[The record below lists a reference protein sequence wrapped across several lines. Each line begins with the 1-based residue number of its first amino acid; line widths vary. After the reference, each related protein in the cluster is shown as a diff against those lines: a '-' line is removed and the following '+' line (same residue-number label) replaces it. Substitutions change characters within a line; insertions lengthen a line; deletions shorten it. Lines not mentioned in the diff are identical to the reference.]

1 MRQRHSSRYG
11 WAELV
16 IGILLTILGIFTYFN
31 PQTLLRWVVI
41 VYGIIAII
49 TGISDIVFYV
59 KTTNYTGFGPIISL
73 ITGIISTMA
82 GFMLVIYPDAG
93 TWILVLILP
102 IWIIAHSISRLC
114 HLEEIRVMSGDFHY
128 YFSLITNIIG
138 IVLGIIM
145 FFIPSFSFLA
155 AGIVIGT
162 CLLVMG
168 VDMIIN
174 AVGDIKARY

>member
-1 MRQRHSSRYG
+1 MRKNSRFG
-11 WAELV
+11 WAELA
-16 IGILLTILGIFTYFN
+16 IGILLTVLGIFTYFN
-31 PQTLLRWVVI
+31 PITLLRWVVV
-41 VYGIIAII
+41 VYGIIAIV

-59 KTTNYTGFGPIISL
+59 KTTRYTGFGPIISL
-73 ITGIISTMA
+73 ITGLISTMA
-82 GFMLVIYPDAG
+82 GFMLVIYPGAG

-102 IWIIAHSISRLC
+102 IWVIAHSISRLC
-114 HLEEIRVMSGDFHY
+114 HLDEIRMTSGKFHY
-128 YFSLITNIIG
+128 CFSMVMNIIG
-138 IVLGIIM
+138 IVLGVIM
-145 FFIPSFSFLA
+145 IFSPSFNYLA